1 MSDNLEKIDLITK
14 LDRFNIDSNI
24 GIGITENKE
33 YEKFNIVY
41 SNTISDFYYNY
52 INSVKVCNN
61 IDVIELLNKAENIIN
76 EQYNREFCVALLPTD
91 GYIYDKRDEVFDPN
105 IYECVSNEVWQI
117 YTDFENVQNIF
128 TNCKFNIT
136 LENTTDMELFSNEMY
151 DSYVTGD
158 DDDPYGDLDLAYK
171 EAYKNFKKNSDRIEQ
186 DFFIIKNKNEVVGV
200 VQDAYDEEIF
210 GIYCLAIKSSY
221 RNKGIGKEVIKQLLK
236 RCKELNKKIAFLQ
249 TEKGFYPEQIYNKL
263 GFKEI
268 CTEYYYKKRKSNFAN
283 F

>member
-186 DFFIIKNKNEVVGV
+186 DFFIIKNKNEVVCV

>member
-1 MSDNLEKIDLITK
+1 MLDNIEKMNFITK
-14 LDRFNIDSNI
+14 LARFNIDSNI
-24 GIGITENKE
+24 GISITENKE

-117 YTDFENVQNIF
+117 YTDFENVQNIV

-136 LENTTDMELFSNEMY
+136 LEKTTDMELFSNEMY
-151 DSYVTGD
+151 DSYVTGN

-263 GFKEI
+263 GFEEI
-268 CTEYYYKKRKSNFAN
+268 CTEYYYTKKKA
-283 F
+283 

>member
-117 YTDFENVQNIF
+117 YTDFENVQNIV

-136 LENTTDMELFSNEMY
+136 LEKTTDMELFSNEMY

-268 CTEYYYKKRKSNFAN
+268 CTEYYYTKKKA
-283 F
+283 

>member
-1 MSDNLEKIDLITK
+1 MLDNIEKINLINK
-14 LDRFNIDSNI
+14 LARFNIDSNI

-52 INSVKVCNN
+52 IHSIKVNDKAN
-61 IDVIELLNKAENIIN
+61 ATELLEKAENIIN

-91 GYIYDKRDEVFDPN
+91 GYIYDKRDEIFDPN
-105 IYECVSNEVWQI
+105 IYECISNEVWQI
-117 YTDFENVQNIF
+117 YTDFENVQNIV

-151 DSYVTGD
+151 DSYATGD

-263 GFKEI
+263 GFEEI
-268 CTEYYYKKRKSNFAN
+268 CTEYYYTKKKA
-283 F
+283 

>member
-1 MSDNLEKIDLITK
+1 MLDNIEKMNFITK
-14 LDRFNIDSNI
+14 LARFNIDSNI
-24 GIGITENKE
+24 GISITENKE

-52 INSVKVCNN
+52 IHSIKVNDKAN
-61 IDVIELLNKAENIIN
+61 AMELLEKTENIIN

-117 YTDFENVQNIF
+117 YTDFENVQNIV

-136 LENTTDMELFSNEMY
+136 LEKTTDMELFSNEMY
-151 DSYVTGD
+151 DSYVTGN

-263 GFKEI
+263 GFEEI
-268 CTEYYYKKRKSNFAN
+268 CTEYYYTKKKE
-283 F
+283 

>member
-1 MSDNLEKIDLITK
+1 MLDNIEKMNFITK
-14 LDRFNIDSNI
+14 LARFNIDSNI
-24 GIGITENKE
+24 GICITENKE

-52 INSVKVCNN
+52 IHSIKVNDKAN
-61 IDVIELLNKAENIIN
+61 ATELLEKAENIIN

-91 GYIYDKRDEVFDPN
+91 GYIYDKRDEVFDIN

-186 DFFIIKNKNEVVGV
+186 DFFIIKNGNEIVGV
-200 VQDAYDEEIF
+200 VQDAYDDEIF

-236 RCKELNKKIAFLQ
+236 RCKEMNKKIAFLQ

-263 GFKEI
+263 GFEEI
-268 CTEYYYKKRKSNFAN
+268 CTEYYYTKKKA
-283 F
+283 